1 MTNNE
6 ITVNDYSSTRLS
18 RARLT
23 LKVDGPYFP
32 MEKFQKLLQSFST
45 ILTEIDREISDTG
58 QVGVEWAI
66 TEVQQGSI
74 SITAE
79 ANIIDDQV
87 EIERNQK
94 IIDVFIDGLEL
105 IKQTPQHPL
114 YFTTKALYNLKVFS
128 ELIDPND
135 FAEIKFSTENWRFNV
150 TKNLAANIDEIT
162 KTFYSIYGSIEG
174 QLVSISIANRQ
185 NMGIRSLTDD
195 KIIKCFFPEE
205 LFEQAREALG
215 KRVYVFGLI
224 RQYLHGE
231 KINIQVQELKVFPE
245 KSASSSLSNIVNS
258 IRGEF

>member
-6 ITVNDYSSTRLS
+6 IIVNDYSSTRLS

-32 MEKFQKLLQSFST
+32 MEKFQKLLQGFSI
-45 ILTEIDREISDTG
+45 ILTEIDKEISDTG
-58 QVGVEWAI
+58 EVGVEWAI

-74 SITAE
+74 IITAE
-79 ANIIDDQV
+79 ANILDEQV
-87 EIERNQK
+87 EIERPQK
-94 IIDVFIDGLEL
+94 IINVFRDSLEL
-105 IKQTPQHPL
+105 IKEKPQRPL
-114 YFTTKALYNLKVFS
+114 YFNAKALYNLKKFS

-135 FAEIKFSTENWRFNV
+135 FAEIEFSAENWRFYV
-150 TKNLAANIDEIT
+150 TKNIAANVDEIT
-162 KTFYSIYGSIEG
+162 QKFYSIYGSIEG
-174 QLVSISIANRQ
+174 QLVSINIANRQ

-245 KSASSSLSNIVNS
+245 KSTASYLSNIINS
-258 IRGEF
+258 IRG

>member
-32 MEKFQKLLQSFST
+32 MKKFQKLLQSFST

-58 QVGVEWAI
+58 EVGVEWAI

-79 ANIIDDQV
+79 AKIIDDQV

-94 IIDVFIDGLEL
+94 IIEVFIDGLEL

-114 YFTTKALYNLKVFS
+114 YFTTKALHNVKVFG

-150 TKNLAANIDEIT
+150 TKNLSANIDEIT
-162 KTFYSIYGSIEG
+162 QKFYSIYGSIEG
-174 QLVSISIANRQ
+174 QLVSINIANRQ
-185 NMGIRSLTDD
+185 NIGIRSLTDD
-195 KIIKCFFPEE
+195 KIIKCFFPVE

-224 RQYLHGE
+224 RQYFHGE
-231 KINIQVQELKVFPE
+231 KINIQVQELKVFPK
-245 KSASSSLSNIVNS
+245 KSDASSLSNIINS
-258 IRGEF
+258 IRG

>member
-1 MTNNE
+1 MTNNK

-32 MEKFQKLLQSFST
+32 MVKFQKLLESFSI
-45 ILTEIDREISDTG
+45 ILTEIDQEISDTG
-58 QVGVEWAI
+58 EVGVEWAI

-74 SITAE
+74 IITAE
-79 ANIIDDQV
+79 ANILDEQV
-87 EIERNQK
+87 ETERPQR
-94 IIDVFIDGLEL
+94 IINVFRDSLEL
-105 IKQTPQHPL
+105 IKEKPQRPL
-114 YFTTKALYNLKVFS
+114 YFNNKALYNVKKFS

-135 FAEIKFSTENWRFNV
+135 FADIEFSTENWRFYV
-150 TKNLAANIDEIT
+150 TKNIAANVDEIT
-162 KTFYSIYGSIEG
+162 QKFYSIYGSIEG
-174 QLVSISIANRQ
+174 QLVSINIAKRQ

-195 KIIKCFFPEE
+195 KIIRCFFPKE

-231 KINIQVQELKVFPE
+231 KINIQVQEMKVFP
-245 KSASSSLSNIVNS
+245 KKYAASSLSNIINS
-258 IRGEF
+258 IRG

>member
-32 MEKFQKLLQSFST
+32 MVKFQKLLESFSI
-45 ILTEIDREISDTG
+45 ILTEIDQEISDTG
-58 QVGVEWAI
+58 EVGVEWAI

-74 SITAE
+74 IMTAE
-79 ANIIDDQV
+79 ANILDEQV
-87 EIERNQK
+87 ETERPQR
-94 IIDVFIDGLEL
+94 IINVFRDSLEEL
-105 IKQTPQHPL
+105 IKEKPQRPL
-114 YFTTKALYNLKVFS
+114 YFNNKALYNVKKFS

-135 FAEIKFSTENWRFNV
+135 FADIEFSTENWRFYV
-150 TKNLAANIDEIT
+150 TKNIAANVDEIT
-162 KTFYSIYGSIEG
+162 QNFYSIYGSIEG
-174 QLVSISIANRQ
+174 QLVSINIANRQ
-185 NMGIRSLTDD
+185 KMGIRSLTDN

-231 KINIQVQELKVFPE
+231 KINIQVQEMKVFPK
-245 KSASSSLSNIVNS
+245 KSAASSLSNIINS
-258 IRGEF
+258 IRG